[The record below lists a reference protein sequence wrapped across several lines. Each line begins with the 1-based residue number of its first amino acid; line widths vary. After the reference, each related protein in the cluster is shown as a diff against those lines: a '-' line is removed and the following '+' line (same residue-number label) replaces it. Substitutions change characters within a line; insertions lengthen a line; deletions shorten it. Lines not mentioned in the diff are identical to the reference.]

1 MENRETIKK
10 SRLKENYIYPWYGV
24 DLDGTL
30 ATYTTFISHDHIGEP
45 IPAMVKRIQHWL
57 MRGKIVKIFT
67 ARMSDAD
74 PKKRLE
80 ILDAIHAWT
89 LKHIG
94 RSLEATCIKD
104 YGMVQLWDDRAVQVE
119 FNTGRIFDTI
129 REDVENRYE
138 DI

>member
-1 MENRETIKK
+1 MTD
-10 SRLKENYIYPWYGV
+10 KENLEQRKKDSLGNKYIQPYIGV

-45 IPAMVKRIQHWL
+45 IPAMVERVQRWL
-57 MRGKIVKIFT
+57 MQGKIVKIFT

-104 YGMVQLWDDRAVQVE
+104 YGLVQLWDDRAVQVE
-119 FNTGRIFDTI
+119 FNTGRVFDVI
-129 REDVENRYE
+129 SEDYS
-138 DI
+138 